1 MNKLANYEEVKDR
14 LKRLHS
20 LAKDARIITEITDHS
35 EDWNRVV
42 MKACLYEGDTLVS
55 TGFAMD
61 WKGKDNQ
68 ANRTNWVEVCET
80 SAVGR
85 CIANSRYQ
93 DPKALRPSREEM
105 EVAKDRQGVSK
116 EIVESAKKAVT
127 EIAKAHPLV
136 QLIGKHKMSD
146 ACVSNFFGER
156 GWINADQTWRDATP
170 EKLDQVY
177 ERAKENPEGF
187 IKAIA

>member
-146 ACVSNFFGER
+146 SCVSNFFGER

>member
-20 LAKDARIITEITDHS
+20 LAKDARIITEIADHS
-35 EDWNRVV
+35 DDWNRVV
-42 MKACLYEGDTLVS
+42 MKACLFEGDTLVS

-105 EVAKDRQGVSK
+105 EVAKERQGVSK
-116 EIVESAKKAVT
+116 EIVEDAKKAVT

-136 QLIGKHKMSD
+136 QLISKHKMSD

-156 GWINADQTWRDATP
+156 GWIGADQTWRDATP

>member
-20 LAKDARIITEITDHS
+20 MAKDARIITEITDHS
-35 EDWNRVV
+35 DDWNRVV
-42 MKACLYEGDTLVS
+42 MKACLYEGDVLVS

-105 EVAKDRQGVSK
+105 EVAKERQGVSK
-116 EIVESAKKAVT
+116 EIVADVQNAVT
-127 EIAKAHPLV
+127 EIAEAHPLV

-146 ACVSNFFGER
+146 ACVSSFFGER
-156 GWINADQTWRDATP
+156 GWIGAGQTWRDATT

-177 ERAKENPEGF
+177 ARAKENPEGF
-187 IKAIA
+187 LKAIA